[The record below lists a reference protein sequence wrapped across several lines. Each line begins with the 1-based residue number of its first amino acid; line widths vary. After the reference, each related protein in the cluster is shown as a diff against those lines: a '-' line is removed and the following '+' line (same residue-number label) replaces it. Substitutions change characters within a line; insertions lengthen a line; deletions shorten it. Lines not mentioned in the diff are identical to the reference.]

1 MTTTTTETAKEVLRG
16 YGRANEAALA
26 SLMDVQDWQRI
37 ARQELERR
45 ATSIVQALDDATLE
59 AIAAG
64 TLDMRAMCRQVGD
77 GRENGQNRTLSMRPV
92 RLRP

>member
-45 ATSIVQALDDATLE
+45 AAPTWRWVRREQPRST
-59 AIAAG
+59 
-64 TLDMRAMCRQVGD
+64 
-77 GRENGQNRTLSMRPV
+77 GR
-92 RLRP
+92 

>member
-1 MTTTTTETAKEVLRG
+1 MSNETAKEVLRG
-16 YGRANEAALA
+16 YGRANAVGLA
-26 SLMDVQDWQRI
+26 SLMDVEDWQRI

-64 TLDMRAMCRQVGD
+64 EIDMRAMCRQVLEEQ
-77 GRENGQNRTLSMRPV
+77 GRVQA
-92 RLRP
+92 

>member
-45 ATSIVQALDDATLE
+45 AAE
-59 AIAAG
+59 RRAAP
-64 TLDMRAMCRQVGD
+64 TWRWVRREQPRST
-77 GRENGQNRTLSMRPV
+77 GR
-92 RLRP
+92 